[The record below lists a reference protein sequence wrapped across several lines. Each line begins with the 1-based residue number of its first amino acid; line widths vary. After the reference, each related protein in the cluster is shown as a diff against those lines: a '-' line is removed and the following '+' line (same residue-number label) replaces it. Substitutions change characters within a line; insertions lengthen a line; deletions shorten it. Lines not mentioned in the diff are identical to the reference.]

1 MFCPLGDRGF
11 LSYPKALSQEGQ
23 DIIGALPNN
32 IVLIPQEV
40 KKYLCNSVYID
51 GKLIMN
57 SCNDQLRKKLFK
69 LDIEPIIIDIS
80 EFGKAG
86 GGLKCLTLKLQ

>member
-1 MFCPLGDRGF
+1 
-11 LSYPKALSQEGQ
+11 
-23 DIIGALPNN
+23 
-32 IVLIPQEV
+32 
-40 KKYLCNSVYID
+40 
-51 GKLIMN
+51 MN
-57 SCNDQLRKKLFK
+57 SCNDRLRKELSK